1 MLSHPFV
8 LQTAAALHVPPL
20 VAALLLF
27 LAVSFVLWLAREQAH
42 GLLRSVF
49 EEVAALLGRAAQ
61 VLMRHAE
68 AVRARAVQ
76 LATEHFLTQLERR
89 VRKEHG
95 KLEHVLEKE
104 VREYPTIHRSIAGL
118 VEDYDRLYKQAHEPV
133 DVAPPKE
140 LERLS
145 QHLEDAHRAGEP
157 REVVRALEKLRKSME
172 KNHQRALGWS
182 KREAK
187 RRRKALAKLKAPV
200 KRMQKRL
207 DRLAKIMGDL
217 ESALAR
223 ATRTFEEAIQYL
235 EDRDQLERAAQHSL
249 LTQFLIAAF
258 FFALAAGGSV
268 VNFLLIQRPMAEM
281 VGGGLSVFG
290 VDVSFFAAIVII
302 CVELTAGVVFMDAA
316 GISHVLPQAEQ
327 WSTELR
333 RRVMIG
339 AGVLLLL
346 MAGVEAGLAV
356 MREYLVAQDVQTRA
370 LLAGEAAQGA
380 EDRFWGVFPV
390 AVQAAMGFVLPL
402 VLALAAIPLDA
413 LFHTGRI
420 LAQRVYAVLV
430 QLTARLLH
438 VVAAVWERVH
448 RVLASLYDL
457 VIFFWLQLA
466 RAIRGLWMLVRG
478 PSPAGERAR

>member
-1 MLSHPFV
+1 MLNHPFV
-8 LQTAAALHVPPL
+8 LQTASALHVSPL

-27 LAVSFVLWLAREQAH
+27 LAVSFVLWLARDQAH

-49 EEVAALLGRAAQ
+49 EEVAALLGRAGH

-76 LATEHFLTQLERR
+76 LATEHFLTQMERR

-95 KLEHVLEKE
+95 KLEHALEKE
-104 VREYPTIHRSIAGL
+104 VREYPAIHRRLTGL
-118 VEDYDRLYKQAHEPV
+118 VEDYDRLYKQVHEPAEM
-133 DVAPPKE
+133 APPKE
-140 LERLS
+140 LEDLS
-145 QHLEDAHRAGEP
+145 SRLEDAHRSGES

-172 KNHQRALGWS
+172 RNYQRALKWS

-200 KRMQKRL
+200 KGIRKRL
-207 DRLAKIMGDL
+207 DGLARIMQGL
-217 ESALAR
+217 EGGLAR
-223 ATRTFEEAIQYL
+223 ATQTFEEAIQYL

-258 FFALAAGGSV
+258 FFVLAAGGSV

-281 VGGGLSVFG
+281 VGGGLSIFG
-290 VDVSFFAAIVII
+290 VDVSFFAAVVII

-316 GISHVLPQAEQ
+316 GVSHVLPQAEQ
-327 WSTELR
+327 WSPELR

-356 MREYLVAQDVQTRA
+356 LRESLIDQDVQTRA
-370 LLAGEAAQGA
+370 LLAGEAVQGA
-380 EDRFWGVFPV
+380 DDQLLGVFPTV
-390 AVQAAMGFVLPL
+390 VQAAMGFVLPL

-420 LAQRVYAVLV
+420 LAQRIYAGFV
-430 QLTARLLH
+430 QLAARGLH
-438 VVAAVWERVH
+438 ILAAVWERVH

-466 RAIRGLWMLVRG
+466 RAMRGLWMLVRR
-478 PSPAGERAR
+478 PAAAGGRAG